1 MFVVSGSTHQRLGV
15 ALAQETGAEFCGVIN
30 KRFPDGERYVRVLR
44 SVAGHDVTVVQNTF
58 PDESIVELLLILE
71 ALREAGA
78 TSITTI
84 IPYMG
89 YARQERTFQSGE
101 AISARAVARPVGALS
116 DRVFTVSVHT
126 DEVLSFFGCPTQDID
141 GLQEAVR
148 YLKGFNPGLVV
159 APDEGAREWCARA
172 AKELKAP
179 LHIMSKIRVDD
190 RTVETDSG
198 KVKVK
203 GLTVVILDDIIS
215 TGGTIASAARLLKN
229 AGAGQVLAAC
239 THGLF
244 IEDAANRLRVCD
256 DILSSDTLEG
266 VYTRYS
272 IAPAIAAAL

>member
-44 SVAGHDVTVVQNTF
+44 NVAGHDVAVVQNTF

-71 ALREAGA
+71 ALSESGA
-78 TSITTI
+78 KSITTI

-89 YARQERTFQSGE
+89 YARQERTFQRGE
-101 AISARAVARPVGALS
+101 AISARAIARPVGALS

-148 YLKGFNPGLVV
+148 YLKGFKPGLVV

-179 LHIMSKIRVDD
+179 LHVMSKIRVDD

-203 GLTVVILDDIIS
+203 RLTVVILDDIIS

>member
-71 ALREAGA
+71 ALRESGA
-78 TSITTI
+78 KSITTI

-89 YARQERTFQSGE
+89 YARQERTFQRGE
-101 AISARAVARPVGALS
+101 AISARAIARPVGALS

-148 YLKGFNPGLVV
+148 YMKGFKPGLVV

-179 LHIMSKIRVDD
+179 LHVMSKIRVDD

>member
-15 ALAQETGAEFCGVIN
+15 ALAQEIGAEFCGVIN

-44 SVAGHDVTVVQNTF
+44 NVAGHDVAVVQNPF

-71 ALREAGA
+71 ALSESGA
-78 TSITTI
+78 KSITTI

-89 YARQERTFQSGE
+89 YARQERTFQRGE
-101 AISARAVARPVGALS
+101 AISARAIARPVGALS

-148 YLKGFNPGLVV
+148 YLKGFKPGLVV

-179 LHIMSKIRVDD
+179 LHVMSKIRVDD

-203 GLTVVILDDIIS
+203 RLTVVILDDIIS

>member
-78 TSITTI
+78 TSITTV

-126 DEVLSFFGCPTQDID
+126 DDVLSFFGCPTQDID

-148 YLKGFNPGLVV
+148 YLKGFKPGLVV

-179 LHIMSKIRVDD
+179 LHVMSKIRVDG

>member
-44 SVAGHDVTVVQNTF
+44 NVAGHDVAVVQNTF

-71 ALREAGA
+71 ALSESGA
-78 TSITTI
+78 KSITTI

-89 YARQERTFQSGE
+89 YARQERTFQRGE
-101 AISARAVARPVGALS
+101 AISARAIARPVGALS

-148 YLKGFNPGLVV
+148 YLKGFKPGLVV

-172 AKELKAP
+172 AKDLKAP
-179 LHIMSKIRVDD
+179 LHVMSKIRVDD

-266 VYTRYS
+266 AYTRYS

>member
-44 SVAGHDVTVVQNTF
+44 SVAGHDVIVVQNTF
-58 PDESIVELLLILE
+58 PDESIVELLLLLE

-116 DRVFTVSVHT
+116 DRVFTISVHT
-126 DEVLSFFGCPTQDID
+126 DDVLSFFGCPTQDID

-148 YLKGFNPGLVV
+148 YMKGFKPGLVV

-179 LHIMSKIRVDD
+179 LHVMSKIRVDD

-198 KVKVK
+198 KVTVK

-256 DILSSDTLEG
+256 DILSSDTIEG

>member
-126 DEVLSFFGCPTQDID
+126 DDVLSFFGCPTQDID

-148 YLKGFNPGLVV
+148 YLKGFKPGLVV

-179 LHIMSKIRVDD
+179 LHVMSKIRVDD

>member
-44 SVAGHDVTVVQNTF
+44 NVAGHDVTVVQNTF
-58 PDESIVELLLILE
+58 PDDSIVELLLILE
-71 ALREAGA
+71 ALRESGA
-78 TSITTI
+78 KSITTI

-89 YARQERTFQSGE
+89 YARQERTFQRGE
-101 AISARAVARPVGALS
+101 AISARAIARPVGALS

-148 YLKGFNPGLVV
+148 YLKGFKPGLVV

-179 LHIMSKIRVDD
+179 LHVMSKIRVDD

-203 GLTVVILDDIIS
+203 RLTVVILDDIIS

>member
-15 ALAQETGAEFCGVIN
+15 ALAQETAAEFCGVIN

-44 SVAGHDVTVVQNTF
+44 NVAGHDVTVVQNTF

-71 ALREAGA
+71 ALRESGA
-78 TSITTI
+78 KSITTI

-89 YARQERTFQSGE
+89 YARQERTFQRGE
-101 AISARAVARPVGALS
+101 AISARAIARPVGALS

-148 YLKGFNPGLVV
+148 YLKGFKPGLVV

-179 LHIMSKIRVDD
+179 LHVMSKIRVDD

>member
-44 SVAGHDVTVVQNTF
+44 NVAGHDVAVVQNTF
-58 PDESIVELLLILE
+58 PDDSIVELLLILE
-71 ALREAGA
+71 ALSESGA
-78 TSITTI
+78 KSITTI

-89 YARQERTFQSGE
+89 YARQERTFQRGE
-101 AISARAVARPVGALS
+101 AISARAIARPVGALS

-148 YLKGFNPGLVV
+148 YLKGFKPGLVV

-179 LHIMSKIRVDD
+179 LHVMSKIRVDD

>member
-44 SVAGHDVTVVQNTF
+44 NVAGHDVAVVQNTF

-71 ALREAGA
+71 ALSESGA
-78 TSITTI
+78 KSITTI

-89 YARQERTFQSGE
+89 YARQERTFQRGE
-101 AISARAVARPVGALS
+101 AISARAIARPVGALS

-148 YLKGFNPGLVV
+148 YLKGFKPGLVV

-172 AKELKAP
+172 AKDLKAP
-179 LHIMSKIRVDD
+179 LHVMSKIRVDD

>member
-15 ALAQETGAEFCGVIN
+15 ALAQETGAEFCGVIH

-78 TSITTI
+78 TSITTV

-101 AISARAVARPVGALS
+101 AISARAIARPVGALS

-148 YLKGFNPGLVV
+148 YLKGFKPGLVV

-179 LHIMSKIRVDD
+179 LHVMSKIRVDD

-203 GLTVVILDDIIS
+203 RLTVVILDDIIS

>member
-15 ALAQETGAEFCGVIN
+15 ALAQEVGAEFCGVIN
-30 KRFPDGERYVRVLR
+30 KSFPDGERYIRILR
-44 SVAGHDVTVVQNTF
+44 NVAGHEVTVVQNTF
-58 PDESIVELLLILE
+58 PDESIVELLLLLE

-78 TSITTI
+78 TSITTV

-89 YARQERTFQSGE
+89 YARQERTFQRGE
-101 AISARAVARPVGALS
+101 TVSARAVARSIGAIS
-116 DRVFTVSVHT
+116 DRVFTISVHT
-126 DEVLSFFGCPTQDID
+126 DEVLSFFGCPAQDVD

-148 YLKGFNPGLVV
+148 YLKGFKPGLVV
-159 APDEGAREWCARA
+159 APDEGAREWCTRA
-172 AKELKAP
+172 ARELEAP
-179 LHIMSKIRVDD
+179 LHVMTKKRVDD

-198 KVKVK
+198 KVAVK
-203 GLTVVILDDIIS
+203 ELTVVILDDIIS
-215 TGGTIASAARLLKN
+215 TGGTVATAARLLKD
-229 AGAGQVLAAC
+229 AGASQVLAAC

-272 IAPAIAAAL
+272 VAPAIAAAL

>member
-44 SVAGHDVTVVQNTF
+44 NVAGHDIAVVQNTF

-71 ALREAGA
+71 ALSESGA
-78 TSITTI
+78 KSITTI

-89 YARQERTFQSGE
+89 YARQERTFQRGE
-101 AISARAVARPVGALS
+101 AISARAIARPVGALS

-148 YLKGFNPGLVV
+148 YLKGFKPGLVV

-179 LHIMSKIRVDD
+179 LHVMSKIRVDD

-203 GLTVVILDDIIS
+203 RLTVVILDDIIS

>member
-44 SVAGHDVTVVQNTF
+44 NVAGHDVTVVQNTF

-71 ALREAGA
+71 ALRESGA
-78 TSITTI
+78 KSITTI

-89 YARQERTFQSGE
+89 YARQERTFQRGE
-101 AISARAVARPVGALS
+101 AISARAIASPVGALS

-148 YLKGFNPGLVV
+148 YLKGFKPGLVV

-179 LHIMSKIRVDD
+179 LHVMSKIRVDD

>member
-78 TSITTI
+78 TSITTV

-148 YLKGFNPGLVV
+148 YLKGFKPGLVV

-179 LHIMSKIRVDD
+179 LHVMSKIRVDG

-229 AGAGQVLAAC
+229 TGAGQVLAAC

>member
-44 SVAGHDVTVVQNTF
+44 NVAGHDVTVVQNTF

-71 ALREAGA
+71 ALRESGA
-78 TSITTI
+78 KSITTI

-89 YARQERTFQSGE
+89 YARQERTFQRGE
-101 AISARAVARPVGALS
+101 AISARAIARPVGALS

-148 YLKGFNPGLVV
+148 YLKGFKPGLVV

-179 LHIMSKIRVDD
+179 LHVMSKIRVDD

-198 KVKVK
+198 KGKVK
-203 GLTVVILDDIIS
+203 GLTVVILDDIIF

>member
-44 SVAGHDVTVVQNTF
+44 NVAGHDVTVVQNTF

-71 ALREAGA
+71 ALRESGA
-78 TSITTI
+78 KSITTI

-89 YARQERTFQSGE
+89 YARQERTFQRGE
-101 AISARAVARPVGALS
+101 AISARAIARPVGALS

-148 YLKGFNPGLVV
+148 YLKGFKPGLVV

-179 LHIMSKIRVDD
+179 LHVMSKIRVDD

-203 GLTVVILDDIIS
+203 RLTVVILDDIIS